1 MPWGHSGPDCRR
13 SSVPV
18 SARVHSWS
26 VGEGL
31 YQRPL
36 HPLHAFLLGGAVSF
50 LVSSVLSDWAYYSTN
65 EIQWKNFASW
75 LLMGGLVFAGFA
87 LLWAF
92 IDLFRA
98 GRDRARRIS
107 YFLLLL
113 AAWILGFIDELI
125 HAKDAWGSMPE
136 ALVVSAIVAVL
147 AIAATGVALSTRG
160 SGRAIR

>member
-1 MPWGHSGPDCRR
+1 MA
-13 SSVPV
+13 V

-50 LVSSVLSDWAYYSTN
+50 LVSGVLSDWAYFSTN

-87 LLWAF
+87 LLWAL

-98 GRDRARRIS
+98 DRDRARRII

-113 AAWILGFIDELI
+113 TAWILGFIDELI
-125 HAKDAWGSMPE
+125 HAKDAWASMPE
-136 ALVVSAIVAVL
+136 ALIVSAIVAVL
-147 AIAATGVALSTRG
+147 AIVATGFGFSTMRAG
-160 SGRAIR
+160 GR

>member
-1 MPWGHSGPDCRR
+1 
-13 SSVPV
+13 VPV
-18 SARVHSWS
+18 SSRVLSGS

-36 HPLHAFLLGGAVSF
+36 RALHVFLLGGADSF
-50 LVSSVLSDWAYYSTN
+50 LVSGVLSDWAYFSTN

-75 LLMGGLVFAGFA
+75 LILGGLVFAGFA
-87 LLWAF
+87 LLWAL

-98 GRDRARRIS
+98 DRDRARRII

-113 AAWILGFIDELI
+113 TAWILGFIDELI

-136 ALVVSAIVAVL
+136 ALIVSAIVAVL
-147 AIAATGVALSTRG
+147 AIAATGLGLSTMG
-160 SGRAIR
+160 AGGR

>member
-1 MPWGHSGPDCRR
+1 
-13 SSVPV
+13 VPV
-18 SARVHSWS
+18 SARVLPAS
-26 VGEGL
+26 VGEGF

-36 HPLHAFLLGGAVSF
+36 HPLHVFLLGAAVSF
-50 LVSSVLSDWAYYSTN
+50 LVSGVLSDWAYFSTN

-75 LLMGGLVFAGFA
+75 LILGGLVFAGFA
-87 LLWAF
+87 LLWAL

-98 GRDRARRIS
+98 AWDRGRRII

-125 HAKDAWGSMPE
+125 HAKDAWASMPE

-147 AIAATGVALSTRG
+147 AIAAAGIGLSSMG
-160 SGRAIR
+160 AGGR